1 MIESSPARHLS
12 ELDPASSHP
21 AGFIELMETGEGSE
35 LFRKH
40 HILVRFCVTS
50 YCVAAGSTNYVKQR
64 RSRASLLSSGL
75 RRRDWPFMPYE
86 KDFCATCN
94 RLRVSSAVNSIS
106 ACLVK
111 AALTCAICWK
121 RYPATGAGSAYFSG
135 AAGEEKTHFLHQN
148 NTGITQN
155 LSYIG
160 AKTSKGEI
168 R

>member
-1 MIESSPARHLS
+1 MLIIPARHLS
-12 ELDPASSHP
+12 ELDPASPYP
-21 AGFIELMETGEGSE
+21 AAFHQLMETGEGSE

-40 HILVRFCVTS
+40 HISGQFCVTS
-50 YCVAAGSTNYVKQR
+50 YCVAAGSTNYVNAAT
-64 RSRASLLSSGL
+64 SRASLLPSRL
-75 RRRDWPFMPYE
+75 RRRDWPYHADE

-94 RLRVSSAVNSIS
+94 RLRVSSIGKLIS

-121 RYPATGAGSAYFSG
+121 TIPATGAGSAYFSG
-135 AAGEEKTHFLHQN
+135 AAGEETDPFLHQN

-160 AKTSKGEI
+160 G
-168 R
+168 